1 MKKILSLAQNINIKM
16 ENDIKEIMNPSKVF
30 LPIDETATLKIKSKT
45 VLKGELLYTYL
56 QKDFYS
62 PVSGYIKNIVKRKD
76 YSLKEVS
83 FMQIQNDYQEL
94 SNYKG
99 VDGTTTIISPNL
111 KGQILNYKEYDFRK
125 LQNKKMLYV
134 NGLEDEPLIFNKQ
147 KLHENY
153 ANEILLMIDLLC
165 DALNIESSC
174 LLLKET
180 DYKSILS
187 FEKNISTYPN
197 VSLFYVKDEYPIED
211 EKNVKKYLNWTDNC
225 VMLSTD
231 KIYDVYYE
239 IVKGRQ
245 KDFTFVT
252 ILGDAIPK
260 SFVCRAKVGTY
271 LKEIIDN
278 TKILQDKDCDILV
291 NGLMKGTEAKLENIY
306 LTLDVKAVF
315 FMKKKKEKMR
325 ECINCGKC
333 NEVCPLKCR
342 VYECVKT
349 KGRIKPLNCDNCG
362 LCTFIC
368 PSHIDISKYL
378 SKEEQ
383 A

>member
-1 MKKILSLAQNINIKM
+1 MKKILSLTQNINIKM
-16 ENDIKEIMNPSKVF
+16 ENDIKEMMNPSKVF
-30 LPIDETATLKIKSKT
+30 LPIDETAILKIKSKT

-76 YSLKEVS
+76 YTLKEVS

-111 KGQILNYKEYDFRK
+111 KGQILNYKDYDFRK
-125 LQNKKMLYV
+125 FQNKKKLYI
-134 NGLEDEPLIFNKQ
+134 NGIEDEPFIFNKQ

-197 VSLFYVKDEYPIED
+197 VSLFYVKDEYPLAD
-211 EKNVKKYLNWTDNC
+211 EKNIKKYIPWTENC
-225 VMLSTD
+225 LMLSSD
-231 KIYDVYYE
+231 KIYDIYYE

-252 ILGDAIPK
+252 ILGDALSK
-260 SFVCRAKVGTY
+260 SFVCRTKVGTY
-271 LKEIIDN
+271 LKEIMDN
-278 TKILQDKDCDILV
+278 INLLQDNNCEIFV
-291 NGLMKGTEAKLENIY
+291 NSLMKGTKSELENIY
-306 LTLDVKAVF
+306 LTPDIKAVF
-315 FMKKKKEKMR
+315 FMKKKKEKTK

-333 NEVCPLKCR
+333 NEVCPLKCH

-349 KGRIKPLNCDNCG
+349 KGRIKPLNCDRCG

-378 SKEEQ
+378 SKGGE